1 MPAPPVGLDITSTAL
16 HAVMLKKR
24 GKTYAL
30 VRHASMSLPRGLVFD
45 GEVVD
50 VAGLSDAIR
59 RFWEQANIRDKHVA
73 IGVANQ
79 RSIVRVI
86 SLSRIKNAKELR
98 NTIGFEVLD
107 HLPVPMENIVYDYHT
122 VGSFRDDLGVERQ
135 RHVVVM
141 TYRES
146 MERFRDAVVG
156 AGLKLR
162 RTDLSAFALMRSS
175 LRSVHGADGG
185 DGAAQPGVVAIC
197 EIGELSTNLVI
208 ARDGI
213 CELNRQL
220 AFGTTNFVQMLSEH
234 FGWSADDAARVRD
247 EAGVLPLGGIE
258 TPGDPYTDSRHVMQ
272 YVADQFAAELRTSFD
287 YYLHAQDGQERVARL
302 VICGPGAMLRGYDQ
316 RLATELGMPVSLLD
330 LSPYLDSG
338 SLDTFGAEQAR
349 YGTAF
354 GLALEDAA

>member
-1 MPAPPVGLDITSTAL
+1 MPAPPVGLDITATAL

-30 VRHASMSLPRGLVFD
+30 VRHASMPLPRGLVVD

-50 VAGLSDAIR
+50 VDGLSGAIR

-79 RSIVRVI
+79 RSIVRVV
-86 SLSRIKNAKELR
+86 SLSRIKNQKELR

-107 HLPVPMENIVYDYHT
+107 HLPVPIENIVYDFHT
-122 VGSFRDDLGVERQ
+122 VGSFRDDIGVERQ

-146 MERFRDAVVG
+146 MERFRDAVIG

-175 LRSVHGADGG
+175 LRSIQALEGVEAPDHD
-185 DGAAQPGVVAIC
+185 GVVAIC
-197 EIGELSTNLVI
+197 DIGELATNLVI
-208 ARDGI
+208 ARNSV
-213 CELNRQL
+213 CEMNRQL
-220 AFGTTNFVQMLSEH
+220 AFGTSNFTQLLSEH
-234 FGWSADDAARVRD
+234 FGWSAEDAARVRD

-258 TPGDPYTDSRHVMQ
+258 APGDPYTDSRQVMQ
-272 YVADQFAAELRTSFD
+272 YVADQFAADLRTSFD
-287 YYLHAQDGQERVARL
+287 YYLHAQDGQERVSRVVL
-302 VICGPGAMLRGYDQ
+302 CGVGATLRGIDQ
-316 RLATELGMPVSLLD
+316 RLAAELGIPVSMLD

-338 SLDTFGAEQAR
+338 SLDTLGADQSL

-354 GLALEDAA
+354 GLALEEAA